1 VWDLAPPRARSR
13 VWIGRSGYNIAMAR
27 AAPLVA
33 ALGLAVVL
41 AVGASSA
48 SKPPITQASTGKT
61 FHLAKGGSAT
71 LRLSNRWSWSDPR
84 VSSKAV
90 ELTPVEYY
98 VDPGFREWTIDARR
112 AGRATIRSIG
122 TARCAHC
129 PVMTRAFRVT
139 IAVG

>member
-1 VWDLAPPRARSR
+1 MRR
-13 VWIGRSGYNIAMAR
+13 I
-27 AAPLVA
+27 APLAAAIGLA
-33 ALGLAVVL
+33 ALL
-41 AVGASSA
+41 AVGALSA
-48 SKPPITQASTGKT
+48 SRPTITQAASGKT
-61 FHLAKGGSAT
+61 FHLAKRGSAT

>member
-1 VWDLAPPRARSR
+1 MTRT
-13 VWIGRSGYNIAMAR
+13 
-27 AAPLVA
+27 APLVA
-33 ALGLAVVL
+33 ALVLAAFV

-48 SKPPITQASTGKT
+48 TGPPLITQASSGKT
-61 FHLAKGGSAT
+61 IHLAKRGSAT
-71 LRLSNRWSWSDPR
+71 LRLTNRWNWSDPS

-90 ELTPVEYY
+90 VLTPVSYY